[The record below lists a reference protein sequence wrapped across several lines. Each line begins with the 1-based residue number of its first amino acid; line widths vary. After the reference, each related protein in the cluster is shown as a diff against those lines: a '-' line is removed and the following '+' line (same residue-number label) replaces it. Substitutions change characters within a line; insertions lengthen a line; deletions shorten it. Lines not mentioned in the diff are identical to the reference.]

1 MKYKRLVNWCVC
13 VCMEQVG
20 ARHVCAASNS
30 SIFNSTLGITCRL
43 VSRGASG
50 GTKIGLRMVR
60 GPVLTGPEV
69 PALRAGTLAVPG
81 AWNIFI
87 LDAFFSLKLV
97 TISVKVFDFGPSFS
111 EMAGGILAH
120 TENIQ

>member
-1 MKYKRLVNWCVC
+1 
-13 VCMEQVG
+13 
-20 ARHVCAASNS
+20 
-30 SIFNSTLGITCRL
+30 
-43 VSRGASG
+43 
-50 GTKIGLRMVR
+50 MVR